1 MYPLFWICTLQ
12 LRPLKNTHQTCFWA
26 EHSEKNFDES
36 PPWGDRLVRQ
46 KVCDFCESIVA
57 LEFFLPEKIIAP
69 VGKYTEK
76 ASLTIWNLLKQ
87 CCLRTSRLRQISQ
100 SNTENSKKVLRFVII
115 DIKCQN
121 LKIEGVM
128 FNTFSPGHGKCTWKN
143 IG

>member
-1 MYPLFWICTLQ
+1 MSPLPI
-12 LRPLKNTHQTCFWA
+12 
-26 EHSEKNFDES
+26 
-36 PPWGDRLVRQ
+36 PWGDRLVRQ